1 MTTFQ
6 RGTARREGVI
16 NADIGNVWALI
27 TDWGNLDWWGND
39 IEDKDMQ
46 AARCLSRRGEG
57 QGASH
62 QGHRAQQLG

>member
-27 TDWGNLDWWGND
+27 TDWGNLGWWGND
-39 IEDKDMQ
+39 IEEEPSLFPVFSTLGV
-46 AARCLSRRGEG
+46 AAETPI
-57 QGASH
+57 
-62 QGHRAQQLG
+62 